1 MRLLHR
7 HAPHIAVAALALAY
21 AWPMQGVGFNQSSH
35 YILVKSLARGTAVV
49 DRTLHETGDLTT
61 EDVIRL
67 NGHIYSNKAPGL
79 AAVTLPPFL
88 VLEAAGARTVGDPT
102 RMLWALGLFGAV
114 LPATA
119 LLLLVRRVAARI
131 EPGFGTVT
139 AVTLG
144 AATLLMPFATLFF
157 AHALSAFLV
166 FASFA
171 ILFAERH
178 GRQRLALVAVAG
190 LLAGLAGVTEYPN
203 AFAALVFGV
212 YALSRSG
219 WALRGLAYLV
229 GVLVGLAPLALYNR
243 WAFGSFTHLS
253 YVGDA
258 VPGGGLKAPRVG
270 RFDLETLL
278 ETLFGRVGLLTL
290 APVLVCGVV
299 GLVLLY
305 RRGWRAEAL
314 VIAATAALYVLYN
327 ASYGSN
333 FGGFSA
339 GQRYLI
345 PIVPLL
351 AVPLAL
357 AFRSFPITTG
367 ALALVSAVVAV
378 TITPTYA
385 LAAYDGRWFDNLG
398 DLQFTP
404 TPASLVGVTGWY
416 TILPFFLAVAVA
428 GVCAFIATPKPH
440 LTALDTLAAPVAV
453 LAWALVA
460 ATAPATPF
468 LGGQA
473 DRLSAYWGLALAAAA
488 LSTSAVAAS
497 AFRYRRARARS

>member
-1 MRLLHR
+1 M
-7 HAPHIAVAALALAY
+7 AALALAY
-21 AWPMQGVGFNQSSH
+21 AWPMQGVGFNQNSH

-61 EDVIRL
+61 GDVIRW

-88 VLEAAGARTVGDPT
+88 VLEAAGARTVGEPT
-102 RMLWALGLFGAV
+102 RMLWALGLFGVV

-119 LLLLVRRVAARI
+119 LLFLVRRVAERI
-131 EPGFGTVT
+131 EPGFGTAA

-144 AATLLMPFATLFF
+144 VATLLLPFATLFF

-171 ILFAERH
+171 ILFGERH
-178 GRQRLALVAVAG
+178 GRQRLALVAAAG
-190 LLAGLAGVTEYPN
+190 GLAGLSGVSEYPN
-203 AFAALVFGV
+203 AFAALVFGC
-212 YALSRSG
+212 YAISRSD
-219 WALRGLAYLV
+219 WARRGLAYIG
-229 GVLVGLAPLALYNR
+229 GVLVGIAPLALYNR
-243 WAFGSFTHLS
+243 WAFGSITHLS
-253 YVGDA
+253 YVGD
-258 VPGGGLKAPRVG
+258 PTERGGGLTGLWVG
-270 RFDLETLL
+270 RVNLQTLL
-278 ETLFGRVGLLTL
+278 ETLFGRSGLLTL
-290 APVLVCGVV
+290 TPVLLCGAV

-314 VIAATAALYVLYN
+314 AIAASAALYILYN
-327 ASYGSN
+327 SSYGSN
-333 FGGFSA
+333 FGGFSS

-357 AFRSFPITTG
+357 AFRSLPITTG

-378 TITPTYA
+378 TITPTHA
-385 LAAYDGRWFDNLG
+385 LAAYDAHWFDRLG
-398 DLQFTP
+398 NLQFTP
-404 TPASLVGVTGWY
+404 TPMSFVGVTGWY
-416 TILPFFLAVAVA
+416 TILPFFLAAA
-428 GVCAFIATPKPH
+428 LACACAFLATPKPR
-440 LTALDTLAAPVAV
+440 LTVTDNVAAPFAV

-468 LGGQA
+468 LGGRA
-473 DRLSAYWGLALAAAA
+473 DRLSAYWGVALAAAA
-488 LSTSAVAAS
+488 LSASAVAVA
-497 AFRYRRARARS
+497 AFRRSLSS